1 MKKHLKIM
9 PLVFAFALLAASCVG
24 DESDNTVMD
33 ATTNGDEM
41 AQAEFA
47 DIADLSGQKSFTTEE
62 FNRVILFL
70 EEREVILTGYPY
82 AYSLGEGKETEFIPN
97 RTEMLDGIDN
107 SVDNCSIR
115 IKFKNEEETK
125 MMHIG
130 DLFGVKGTLYISYSV
145 SQKWGNTTSIQVKD
159 AEFIDDAEQKGG
171 DVKSFEDIN
180 VEEQIFCGDLFAIID
195 KHYETLSKKSVEISG
210 RYLSTTTSKSN
221 DGEILEIRVDLG
233 DYDNKVGCEM
243 KEETDSE
250 SLSAKRQAGKNVVI
264 AGKFSGITFGNP
276 RISGGV
282 VK

>member
-1 MKKHLKIM
+1 MKKYIKTLS
-9 PLVFAFALLAASCVG
+9 LAFALLATACG
-24 DESDNTVMD
+24 GEDNNTNTDETANEDDMV
-33 ATTNGDEM
+33 
-41 AQAEFA
+41 QAEFA
-47 DIADLSGQKSFTTEE
+47 DIADLSAQKSFTTEE

-82 AYSLGEGKETEFIPN
+82 AYPLGEGKETEFIPN
-97 RTEMLDGIDN
+97 RTDMLDGIDN

-130 DLFGVKGTLYISYSV
+130 DLFGVKGTLSISCSV
-145 SQKWGNTTSIQVKD
+145 SEKWGRTTTIQVKD

-171 DVKSFEDIN
+171 AVKSFEDIN
-180 VEEQIFCGDLFAIID
+180 LEEQIFCGDLFALID
-195 KHYETLSKKSVEISG
+195 KHYETLSKKSIEISG
-210 RYLSTTTSKSN
+210 RYNSSTTSKSS

-233 DYDNKVGCEM
+233 DYDNMVGCEM

-250 SLSAKRQAGKNVVI
+250 SLSAKRQAGINVVI

-282 VK
+282 IK